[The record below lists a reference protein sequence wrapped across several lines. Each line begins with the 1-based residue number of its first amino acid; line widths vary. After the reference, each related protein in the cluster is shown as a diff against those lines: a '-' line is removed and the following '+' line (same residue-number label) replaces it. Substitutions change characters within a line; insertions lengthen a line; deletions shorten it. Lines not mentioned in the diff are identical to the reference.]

1 MEITIATLSD
11 LDQLE
16 RLFDGYRVFYKQTS
30 DRASARSFLFER
42 LDRGQSI
49 CLICRNEQGQAMGF
63 TQLYPS
69 FSSVSLQSTWVLND
83 LYVDPDS
90 RGMGAGK
97 ALLLAA
103 QDYARNTGAK
113 GLTLET
119 AIDNPAQKLYESLG
133 WKKDTDVFHY
143 TWKV

>member
-1 MEITIATLSD
+1 MEITIARLSD
-11 LDQLE
+11 LDQLS
-16 RLFDGYRVFYKQTS
+16 RLFDGYRVFYEQTS
-30 DRASARSFLFER
+30 DPEAASSFIQQR
-42 LDRGQSI
+42 LAQDQSI
-49 CLICRNEQGQAMGF
+49 CLLCKNRQGQCIGF

-69 FSSVSLQSTWVLND
+69 YSSVSLQHTWILND
-83 LYVDPDS
+83 LYVDPDF
-90 RGMGAGK
+90 RGLGAGK

-103 QDYARNTGAK
+103 QEYAKSDGAK

-133 WKKDTDVFHY
+133 WEKDTDVFHY